1 MTAGKTGG
9 SPVLSKLSAL
19 GMLVT
24 LGIVFGDIGTSPLYV
39 MKTIMHVNPA
49 YDVDYIIGAV
59 SCVIW
64 TLTFQTTFK
73 YVLVALRADN
83 KGEGGILAL
92 YALVRKHKRKWLY
105 VVAIIG
111 AATLFADGVITPS
124 ITVTSAIEGL
134 QGLNPDIPVVPI
146 TIAIISMIFF
156 VQRFGTSRIG
166 RSFGPFMLFWFLML
180 GVLGALHVSE
190 YPMIVKAFN
199 PYYAA
204 KLLATNPS
212 WFLILGAVFL
222 CTTGAEALYSDLG
235 HCGRKNIEVCWIYV
249 KTMLILNYMGQGA
262 WIISNMGTIPGSVNP
277 FYGIMPHGMLF
288 FGVLMATGAAIIASQ
303 ALISGCFTIVSEAMN
318 LSFSPRLRI
327 KYPTNVRGQLFVPK
341 VNLMLYVL
349 CIATV
354 VLFQTSGRM
363 EAAYGL
369 SITLAMISTTLLLA
383 FYLRSVGV
391 AKIWVGA
398 FFVFYVLIEGGFLA
412 ANLSKF
418 LHGGWFTVLIAGL
431 LFGIMYVWYNA
442 HRIRRSC
449 LRFRRL
455 SDYYEI
461 ISDLKQDASVPKY
474 ASNLVYI
481 NHSDDKDMVEDR
493 LIYSIINKQP
503 KRADHYFLFHFEIDD
518 EPGTLEY
525 SVRQLVPGT
534 LYAVDV
540 RTGFRVNPQM
550 SVYLRQVVED
560 LVEEGA
566 LDLTSGYP
574 SLRSRGIAGD
584 FRFVV
589 IRRVYNPDL
598 EHGRLN
604 TVMSL
609 YNRIK
614 RAGLSEE
621 RALGLD
627 TSSVTVETVPL
638 ILHRDPSQR
647 IRRVE
652 S

>member
-49 YDVDYIIGAV
+49 YDADYIIGAV

-180 GVLGALHVSE
+180 GVLGVLHVSE